1 MTKIRIKSNSKKRAT
16 PKPRVWE
23 GPEETPWVMKLA
35 KEAEREIK
43 QRKFVVTT
51 KEDFIKMNWGL

>member
-1 MTKIRIKSNSKKRAT
+1 MTKIRIRSNSKKRAT

-51 KEDFIKMNWGL
+51 K